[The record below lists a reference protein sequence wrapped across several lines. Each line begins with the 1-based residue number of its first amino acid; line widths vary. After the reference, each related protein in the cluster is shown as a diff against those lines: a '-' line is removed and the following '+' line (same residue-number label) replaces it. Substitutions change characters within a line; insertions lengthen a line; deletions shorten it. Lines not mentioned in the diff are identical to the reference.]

1 MNIAATIAYLRPDAQ
16 WSIRGND
23 LATLIWHGPG
33 DPPTLEELQ
42 AAWPDAQRASVVV
55 PFRALAFVLSEQGL
69 YSQVKAAA
77 LSTEQGEIWWE
88 TAKGST
94 VQRTHPFVVSL
105 GNALNLTP
113 EQLDA
118 IFASAVQLSSSL

>member
-1 MNIAATIAYLRPDAQ
+1 MNVAATIAHLRPDAQ
-16 WSIRGND
+16 WSLKGND

-33 DPPTLEELQ
+33 EPPTIEELQ
-42 AAWPDAQRASVVV
+42 AAWPDAQRAEMVV
-55 PFRALAFVLSEQGL
+55 PFRALAFVLSESGL

-94 VQRTHPFVVSL
+94 VQRTHPFVIWL
-105 GNALNLTP
+105 GNALSLTP

-118 IFASAVQLSSSL
+118 FFASAIQLSATL